1 MIVLVILAYLFI
13 GLVLVVLA
21 EETNSETGII
31 EVLLAWPLILFVV
44 SAVFVASLIYDWIKN
59 KK

>member
-1 MIVLVILAYLFI
+1 MIILVILAYLFI

>member
-31 EVLLAWPLILFVV
+31 EVLLAWPLILFVA